1 MTIIIFWFIC
11 KIHFSK
17 ILFVLKRRDL
27 QLYEVWERDVKK
39 IIDEKFLYIFYAVQF
54 LGVLY
59 QTTDCIAYTWCI
71 WIMIW
76 WLLWFQSLEASNNA
90 FHGARTKLVSKSIYV
105 YKTCK
110 LVNLYLISIECHPCY
125 FSSRLGFISFCH
137 INVIAGQNFILACQ
151 LDNTD

>member
-11 KIHFSK
+11 EIHFSK
-17 ILFVLKRRDL
+17 IFVQQD
-27 QLYEVWERDVKK
+27 YMWGVKTRCK
-39 IIDEKFLYIFYAVQF
+39 KSINEKFLHIFYIIQF

-110 LVNLYLISIECHPCY
+110 PVNLYPRSIECHPCY
-125 FSSRLGFISFCH
+125 FSPRHGFRPPFH